1 MPQISKKQVHEL
13 AQLAGLELDDMRAET
28 IASRLSGVL
37 EELDMISA
45 DDLAEVEPASVFLAG
60 EEMDG

>member
-1 MPQISKKQVHEL
+1 MPQLSKKQVHEL
-13 AQLAGLELDDMRAET
+13 ARLAGLELDDVRAET

-60 EEMDG
+60 EETDG